1 MAAKLEEIV
10 VDAHRSQPQHLGKQ
24 RAQDLLLRRA
34 RGALGHMRS
43 NGRRWQ
49 RAPVKLAVGRERKLL
64 KQHKGCRHHV
74 VGKALA
80 HMRAQGGAIRQSRI
94 RRCHHIGDEPLVAGA
109 ILARDHRR
117 LGNPGMA
124 QQYRLDL
131 AGLDAKA
138 AQLHLR
144 VGTAEEVQHPVRAPA
159 CDVPAAVH
167 AAARRPERV
176 GHEALRREPRTREIA
191 ARQPRA
197 GDVEFP
203 RYPRRHRLQPS
214 VQHINPRVP
223 DRPPN
228 GNARLDRASLMTAI
242 NAGPDA
248 AFSRTVFVCE

>member
-80 HMRAQGGAIRQSRI
+80 HMRAQGRAIRQSRI

-117 LGNPGMA
+117 LGNAAMA
-124 QQYRLDL
+124 QQHRLDL

-144 VGTAEEVQHPVRAPA
+144 VGAAEEVEHPVGAPA
-159 CDVPAAVH
+159 RQVPAAVH
-167 AAARRPERV
+167 AASCRPEGV
-176 GHEALRREPRTREIA
+176 GHEALGRKPRPPEIA
-191 ARQPRA
+191 ARKPRA
-197 GDVEFP
+197 RNVELP
-203 RYPRRHRLQPS
+203 RNPRRHRLQ
-214 VQHINPRVP
+214 
-223 DRPPN
+223 
-228 GNARLDRASLMTAI
+228 
-242 NAGPDA
+242 AG
-248 AFSRTVFVCE
+248 V